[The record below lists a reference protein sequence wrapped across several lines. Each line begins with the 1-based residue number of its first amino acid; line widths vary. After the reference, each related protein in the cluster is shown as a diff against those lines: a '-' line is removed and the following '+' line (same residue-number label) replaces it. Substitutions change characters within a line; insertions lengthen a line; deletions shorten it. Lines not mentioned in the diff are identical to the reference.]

1 MSGLTISQKILAA
14 HSGNK
19 EVVPGQI
26 IEVEVDL
33 LMMNDLGTPIAI
45 DQFEQ
50 IGIKRVF
57 DPAKIVLIPDH
68 SVPNKDV
75 RAAEQTKR
83 VREFAR
89 AHGISHFFEL
99 GEMGIEHAILAEKGF
114 LYPGLLFLGGDS
126 HTCTGGALGCFAAG
140 IGSTDGAAVLATGR
154 LWLRVPET
162 MRIMYR
168 GKPGRWVTGK
178 DLILH
183 TLARI
188 GDEGARYRSIEF
200 GGDALASL
208 SMDDRFTIANMAS
221 EGGAKTAI
229 MEPDEVTIEYLKGRV
244 THPYEVVRSDPD
256 ATFVEHLDVDVS
268 KLEPQVAVPFSPSN
282 SRDVRAVGSVEIDQA
297 VIGSCTNGRITD
309 LRVAASILHNR
320 KVHQRV
326 RLIIIPA
333 TQAIYLQALREGLIE
348 TFIQAGGV
356 VSPPTCGPCLGGHM
370 GILASGEKAI
380 ATTNRN
386 FRGRMG
392 AVTSEVYLSN
402 PAVAAAS
409 AILGRIGSPEEI
421 VA

>member
-19 EVVPGQI
+19 EVAPGQI
-26 IEVEVDL
+26 IEAEVDL

-50 IGIKRVF
+50 IGIGRVF
-57 DPAKIVLIPDH
+57 DPAKVVLIPDH

-75 RAAEQTKR
+75 RAAEQTRR

-89 AHGISHFFEL
+89 AHGIRFFEL
-99 GEMGIEHAILAEKGF
+99 GEMGIEHALLAEQGF
-114 LYPGLLFLGGDS
+114 VYPGMLFLGGDS
-126 HTCTGGALGCFAAG
+126 HTCTAGALGCFAAG

-162 MRIMYR
+162 MRVTFR
-168 GKPGRWVTGK
+168 GTPGRWVTGK

-200 GGDALASL
+200 GGEALASL
-208 SMDDRFTIANMAS
+208 SMDDRFSITNMAS
-221 EGGAKTAI
+221 EAGAKTAI
-229 MEPDEVTIEYLKGRV
+229 MEPDEATLEYLEGRV
-244 THPYEVVRSDPD
+244 TLPYAVVRSDPD
-256 ATFVEHLDVDVS
+256 ASFVEQLELDVG

-282 SRDVRAVGSVEIDQA
+282 SRDVSAVGTVAIDQA

-309 LRVAASILHNR
+309 LRIAASILRSR
-320 KVHQRV
+320 KVHRGV

-333 TQAIYLQALREGLIE
+333 TQTIYLQALREGLIE
-348 TFIQAGGV
+348 VFIQAGGV
-356 VSPPTCGPCLGGHM
+356 VSTPTCGPCLGGHM

-392 AVTSEVYLSN
+392 AVDSEVYLSN

-409 AILGRIGSPEEI
+409 AVLGRIGSPEEI
-421 VA
+421 VS

>member
-1 MSGLTISQKILAA
+1 MSGLTSSQKILAA

-19 EVVPGQI
+19 EVAPGQI
-26 IEVEVDL
+26 IEAEVDL

-50 IGIKRVF
+50 IGIGRVF
-57 DPAKIVLIPDH
+57 DPAKVVLIPDH

-89 AHGISHFFEL
+89 AHGIRFFEL
-99 GEMGIEHAILAEKGF
+99 GEMGIEHALLAEQGF
-114 LYPGLLFLGGDS
+114 VYPGMLFLGGDS
-126 HTCTGGALGCFAAG
+126 HTCTAGALGCFAAG

-162 MRIMYR
+162 MRVMFR
-168 GKPGRWVTGK
+168 GTPGRWVTGK

-200 GGDALASL
+200 GGEALASL
-208 SMDDRFTIANMAS
+208 SMDDRFTITNMAS
-221 EGGAKTAI
+221 EAGAKTAI
-229 MEPDEVTIEYLKGRV
+229 MEPDEAAIEYLEGRV

-256 ATFVEHLDVDVS
+256 ASFVEQREFDVGN
-268 KLEPQVAVPFSPSN
+268 LEPQVAVPFSPSN
-282 SRDVRAVGSVEIDQA
+282 SRDVSAVGSVPIDQA

-309 LRVAASILHNR
+309 LRIAASILRSR
-320 KVHQRV
+320 KVHRGV

-333 TQAIYLQALREGLIE
+333 TQTIYLQALREGLIE
-348 TFIQAGGV
+348 VFIQAGGV
-356 VSPPTCGPCLGGHM
+356 VSTPTCGPCLGGHM

-392 AVTSEVYLSN
+392 AVDSEVYLSN

-409 AILGRIGSPEEI
+409 AVLGRIGSPEEI
-421 VA
+421 VS